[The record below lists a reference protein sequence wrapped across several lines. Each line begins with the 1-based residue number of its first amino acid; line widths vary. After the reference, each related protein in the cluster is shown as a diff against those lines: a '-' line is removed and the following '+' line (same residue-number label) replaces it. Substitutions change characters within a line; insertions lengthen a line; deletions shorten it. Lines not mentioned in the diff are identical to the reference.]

1 MIYVG
6 TAGFKYADWKGTFY
20 PTELKDD
27 DLLPYYTTQFPV
39 VELDF
44 TYYRMPTAR
53 TMAGLERKTPDGFR
67 FCVKANRLMTH
78 ERAAGP
84 ELQRAFSEFASALAP
99 LAETGKLACVL
110 AQFPWSFKPAPLTL
124 EYVLSWPERLPGV
137 RLVVE
142 YRNAAWLTRSTFEAM
157 RRHQLGYC
165 CVDEPRLRGLV
176 PPLAL
181 ATSELA
187 YVRYHGRNAAKWW
200 KHESAGERY
209 DYLYSHEE
217 LAEWIPRVRQ
227 LEQAAPETMVIF
239 NNCHAGQAARNGR
252 MFLSMLEVEHFAV
265 AGARIAGP

>member
-6 TAGFKYADWKGTFY
+6 TAGFKYADWKGVFY
-20 PTELKDD
+20 PTGTKDE
-27 DLLPYYTTQFPV
+27 DLLAYYATQFPV

-53 TMAGLERKTPDGFR
+53 TMAGLERKSPDGFR

-78 ERAAGP
+78 ERPAEPA
-84 ELQRAFSEFASALAP
+84 LQASFREFASALAP
-99 LAETGKLACVL
+99 LAETGKLSCVL
-110 AQFPWSFKPAPLTL
+110 AQFPWSFKPAPATL
-124 EYVLSWPERLPGV
+124 AYVLSWPERLPGI

-142 YRNAAWLTRSTFEAM
+142 YRNAAWLTRTTFEAM

-165 CVDEPRLRGLV
+165 CVDEPPLRGLV
-176 PPLAL
+176 PPLTL

-200 KHESAGERY
+200 NHESAGERY
-209 DYLYSHEE
+209 DYLYSREE

-227 LEQAAPETMVIF
+227 LEEAAPETMLIF

-252 MFLSMLEVEHFAV
+252 MLMSMLDAELFPIVV
-265 AGARIAGP
+265 PPSGP